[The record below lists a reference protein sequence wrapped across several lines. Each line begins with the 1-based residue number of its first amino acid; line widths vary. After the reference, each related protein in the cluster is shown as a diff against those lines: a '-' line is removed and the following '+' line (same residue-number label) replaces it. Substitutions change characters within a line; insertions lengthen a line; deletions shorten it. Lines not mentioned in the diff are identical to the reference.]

1 MADQYSQD
9 GEPLDIFGSD
19 PFGRNYLYG
28 LSGNG
33 DGQGLAPYGTRYA
46 ENLSQPTTA
55 KRGGYYGN
63 IGTINDP
70 MTEFSSAFEVDGR
83 TVQYPLIVPTLTV
96 DELQLLRST
105 GQATPEIDQKAQ
117 QFALNRLSR
126 GQDPFATTQELRY
139 PQPQGLNPAPITG
152 EIRETPRSPILG
164 LFSDL
169 VNLPLQYMSS
179 PERTQQSQGAAQFLY
194 GTGIP
199 KTLERMS
206 YGDSLFSGAGGLG
219 GTTRMRPETAEALL
233 NVAPF
238 APVAGRVAGRMIKA
252 TEGMPVG
259 MSIKD
264 VGKSSITREGNPIQG
279 AVVLVGDKIFMGRTH
294 GDALNRAVYEGAVR
308 KEGGKYIYPKGA
320 EVNSD
325 LFMTKDG
332 QIIDR
337 LQASKMF
344 DIGASETAI
353 EKGLMQNNPPKSM
366 TVDSYIEQATA
377 LKKQMEQSPYP
388 QQAALDLAQQR
399 AALPVEQGGLGLP
412 ANNTAADRA
421 AAQGGKDMVHFS
433 RSGGD
438 YTTLDSGQY
447 AIAPFDAVGTHV
459 GTPKTAMER
468 FQNTVGYK
476 VNNPNYTNDELR
488 GATYPVTILG
498 DRPLMNQNGMPWG
511 EDDLN
516 AFLRKEGGHNWS
528 DIQGGKMTYQ
538 DMNAAL
544 RKKLFEEQGY
554 TSIPYFNE
562 VEGKGS
568 ISYIVPPENIRSR
581 FAAFDPFRKDVATA
595 TAMGVALPDLLA
607 QPVNQVQPTYETI
620 PMYTDPFGNTIGSSI
635 R

>member
-1 MADQYSQD
+1 
-9 GEPLDIFGSD
+9 
-19 PFGRNYLYG
+19 
-28 LSGNG
+28 
-33 DGQGLAPYGTRYA
+33 
-46 ENLSQPTTA
+46 
-55 KRGGYYGN
+55 
-63 IGTINDP
+63 
-70 MTEFSSAFEVDGR
+70 
-83 TVQYPLIVPTLTV
+83 
-96 DELQLLRST
+96 
-105 GQATPEIDQKAQ
+105 
-117 QFALNRLSR
+117 
-126 GQDPFATTQELRY
+126 
-139 PQPQGLNPAPITG
+139 
-152 EIRETPRSPILG
+152 
-164 LFSDL
+164 
-169 VNLPLQYMSS
+169 
-179 PERTQQSQGAAQFLY
+179 
-194 GTGIP
+194 
-199 KTLERMS
+199 
-206 YGDSLFSGAGGLG
+206 
-219 GTTRMRPETAEALL
+219 LL

-377 LKKQMEQSPYP
+377 LKKQREQSPYP

-399 AALPVEQGGLGLP
+399 AAKTGQSLEAYPRSLQQGYEHDWYHGSTGDISNFRQDLLGEATGAQSAKKGFFFARDPQNPPASMMVKTTDPDSIDLLKRLGKTDEEIAALNQVSMKGQGAETASGYAQIGGSREYREAMRNAKSAEKRGDWNEYEKQMQIAEDSEINRMNYAQSVVAKYGDARDEMLDTIQKTVYNKNLPQAEAEALDAKVKQLMPYGWYNSYGEPQLNALKKEIVNLVGEDAATPVLKKIDNFKSIKTERTLVENTQEGGNVMPVALRYKNP
-412 ANNTAADRA
+412 MVYDF
-421 AAQGGKDMVHFS
+421 GG
-433 RSGGD
+433 SGYREQTYSD
-438 YTTLDSGQY
+438 LVDQ
-447 AIAPFDAVGTHV
+447 A
-459 GTPKTAMER
+459 
-468 FQNTVGYK
+468 
-476 VNNPNYTNDELR
+476 LR
-488 GATYPVTILG
+488 GGHDALILKNTF
-498 DRPLMNQNGMPWG
+498 DP
-511 EDDLN
+511 
-516 AFLRKEGGHNWS
+516 
-528 DIQGGKMTYQ
+528 
-538 DMNAAL
+538 AAGQA
-544 RKKLFEEQGY
+544 KLIDVGVVFSPDQ
-554 TSIPYFNE
+554 
-562 VEGKGS
+562 
-568 ISYIVPPENIRSR
+568 IRSR

-607 QPVNQVQPTYETI
+607 QPVNQYEPTYETI